1 LGDDFGLLYLF
12 YFLDYY
18 LSNTEVAIV

>member
-1 LGDDFGLLYLF
+1 LGDDLGLLYPF

>member
-1 LGDDFGLLYLF
+1 LGDDLGLLYPF
-12 YFLDYY
+12 YYLDYY

>member
-1 LGDDFGLLYLF
+1 LGDDFGLLYPF
-12 YFLDYY
+12 YFVYYY

>member
-1 LGDDFGLLYLF
+1 LGDDLELLYPF